1 MRRGFIP
8 TALIAA
14 VVTAL
19 TLPLAAN
26 AAPPRATTRSV
37 TGPGTLSV
45 TLRARA
51 CSGSVLMR
59 VTLDGRRISNRRVT
73 GTVKLSSELGS
84 GKHQLVIKVMNPSS
98 RATRCQRA
106 LSLVSQKVTPPANSA
121 PETKPVTAPV
131 ATPAPTPTP
140 PVSTHSYPH
149 VVWIMMENKS
159 YGEVIGSAQA
169 PYINSLAASYGLAG
183 NFFGETHPSLPNY
196 IAASSGSTQGIVDN
210 GDPAVHPL
218 SAPSIF
224 GQVAHR
230 TYAES
235 MPSPCY
241 RISTGEYAVRHNP
254 ETYFTNLPGCSLDN
268 VSLPSNPSFEQPL
281 TMIVPN
287 LCHDMHASSC
297 GPDSAEVRRGDDFLS
312 GLVPKVIA
320 SPQYQAGQ
328 LALFIAWDE
337 DNYNSGQHTVAL
349 VISPTTS
356 PGTLAAARYDHYS
369 MLRTTEELLGLP
381 LLGEAATAPSM
392 RTAFGL

>member
-1 MRRGFIP
+1 
-8 TALIAA
+8 
-14 VVTAL
+14 
-19 TLPLAAN
+19 
-26 AAPPRATTRSV
+26 
-37 TGPGTLSV
+37 
-45 TLRARA
+45 
-51 CSGSVLMR
+51 MR
-59 VTLDGRRISNRRVT
+59 VTVDGRRIANRRVS
-73 GTVKLSSELGS
+73 GTVKLSSELEA
-84 GKHQLVIKVMNPSS
+84 GKHQLVIRVMNPAS
-98 RATRCQRA
+98 RASSCQRA
-106 LSLVSQKVTPPANSA
+106 ISVVSQKVTSPAAGA
-121 PETKPVTAPV
+121 PVTEPVTAPEAPGTAPV
-131 ATPAPTPTP
+131 ETPAPTPTP
-140 PVSTHSYPH
+140 PATTHNYPH

-159 YGEVIGSAQA
+159 YGEVIGSSQA

-218 SAPSIF
+218 TAPSIF

-241 RISTGEYAVRHNP
+241 RTSTGVYAVRHNP
-254 ETYFTNLPGCSLDN
+254 ETYFTNLPGCALDN
-268 VSLPSNPSFEQPL
+268 VNLPSNPTFEQPL

-287 LCHDMHASSC
+287 LCHDMHASPC

-349 VISPTTS
+349 VVSPTTS

-392 RTAFGL
+392 RAAFGL

>member
-1 MRRGFIP
+1 M
-8 TALIAA
+8 IAA
-14 VVTAL
+14 LVAAL
-19 TLPLAAN
+19 ALPIAAN
-26 AAPPRATTRSV
+26 ASSSRIAKRSV
-37 TGPGTLSV
+37 SGPGTLSL
-45 TLRARA
+45 TLRARS

-59 VTLDGRRISNRRVT
+59 VTVDGRRIANRRVS
-73 GTVKLSSELGS
+73 GTVKLSSELGA
-84 GKHQLVIKVMNPSS
+84 GKHQLAIRVMNPSPS
-98 RATRCQRA
+98 ASSCQRA
-106 LSLVSQKVTPPANSA
+106 ISVVSQKVTPLVSSEPVAA
-121 PETKPVTAPV
+121 PETPVTPPV
-131 ATPAPTPTP
+131 ATPAPATPAPTP
-140 PVSTHSYPH
+140 PATTHNYPH

-218 SAPSIF
+218 TAPSIF

-241 RISTGEYAVRHNP
+241 RTSTGEYAVRHNP
-254 ETYFTNLPGCSLDN
+254 ETYFTNLPGCALDN
-268 VSLPSNPSFEQPL
+268 VNLPSNPTFEQSL

-349 VISPTTS
+349 VVSPTTS

-392 RTAFGL
+392 RAAFGL

>member
-1 MRRGFIP
+1 M
-8 TALIAA
+8 IAA
-14 VVTAL
+14 VVAAL
-19 TLPLAAN
+19 ALPIAAN
-26 AAPPRATTRSV
+26 ASSPRISKRSV
-37 TGPGTLSV
+37 SGPGTLSL
-45 TLRARA
+45 TLRARS
-51 CSGSVLMR
+51 CSGAVLMR
-59 VTLDGRRISNRRVT
+59 VTVDGRRIANRRVS
-73 GTVKLSSELGS
+73 GTVKLSSELGA
-84 GKHQLVIKVMNPSS
+84 GKHQLAIRVMNPSPS
-98 RATRCQRA
+98 ASSCQRA
-106 LSLVSQKVTPPANSA
+106 ISVVSQKVVSPAPSA
-121 PETKPVTAPV
+121 PVTEPVTAPE
-131 ATPAPTPTP
+131 TPGIVPAAPSAPTPTPTP

-196 IAASSGSTQGIVDN
+196 IAASSGSTQGIIDN

-241 RISTGEYAVRHNP
+241 RTSTGEYAVRHNP
-254 ETYFTNLPGCSLDN
+254 ETYFTNLPGCALDN
-268 VSLPSNPSFEQPL
+268 VSLPSNPTFEQPF

-287 LCHDMHASSC
+287 LCHDMHASPC

-349 VISPTTS
+349 VVSPTTS

>member
-1 MRRGFIP
+1 
-8 TALIAA
+8 
-14 VVTAL
+14 
-19 TLPLAAN
+19 
-26 AAPPRATTRSV
+26 
-37 TGPGTLSV
+37 
-45 TLRARA
+45 
-51 CSGSVLMR
+51 MR
-59 VTLDGRRISNRRVT
+59 VTVDGRRIANRRVS
-73 GTVKLSSELGS
+73 GIVKLSSELGS

-98 RATRCQRA
+98 RARRCQRA
-106 LSLVSQKVTPPANSA
+106 LSFVSQKVTPPADSEPVAA
-121 PETKPVTAPV
+121 PEAPVTEPVETPAP
-131 ATPAPTPTP
+131 APAPTPPAT
-140 PVSTHSYPH
+140 THNYPH

-159 YGEVIGSAQA
+159 YSEVIGSAQA

-183 NFFGETHPSLPNY
+183 NFFGEAHPSLPNY
-196 IAASSGSTQGIVDN
+196 IALATGSTQGIADN
-210 GDPAVHPL
+210 GDPAAHPL

-241 RISTGEYAVRHNP
+241 RTSTGEYAVRHNP

-337 DNYNSGQHTVAL
+337 DNYNSSQHTLAL
-349 VISPTTS
+349 VVSPTTS
-356 PGTLAAARYDHYS
+356 PGTVAAARYDHYS

-381 LLGEAATAPSM
+381 LLGQAATAPSM

>member
-1 MRRGFIP
+1 M
-8 TALIAA
+8 IAA
-14 VVTAL
+14 AVAVLAM
-19 TLPLAAN
+19 PIAAN
-26 AAPPRATTRSV
+26 ASSPRITKRSV
-37 TGPGTLSV
+37 RGPGTLSL
-45 TLRARA
+45 TLHARS
-51 CSGSVLMR
+51 CSGAVLMR
-59 VTLDGRRISNRRVT
+59 VTVDGRQVANRRVS

-84 GKHQLVIKVMNPSS
+84 GKHQLVIRVMNPASS
-98 RATRCQRA
+98 CQRS
-106 LSLVSQKVTPPANSA
+106 LSVISQKVTPPASRA
-121 PETKPVTAPV
+121 PVTEPVTAPV
-131 ATPAPTPTP
+131 EAPATPPTP
-140 PVSTHSYPH
+140 PVSAHSYPH

-169 PYINSLAASYGLAG
+169 PYINSLVASYGLAG

-196 IAASSGSTQGIVDN
+196 IAASSGSTQGIIDN

-241 RISTGEYAVRHNP
+241 RTSTGEYAVRHNP
-254 ETYFTNLPGCSLDN
+254 ETYFTNLPGCALDN
-268 VSLPSNPSFEQPL
+268 VNLPSNPSFEQPF

-287 LCHDMHASSC
+287 LCNDMHASAC

-349 VISPTTS
+349 VVSPTTS
-356 PGTLAAARYDHYS
+356 PGTVAAARYDHYS
-369 MLRTTEELLGLP
+369 MLRTSEELLGLP
-381 LLGEAATAPSM
+381 LLGEAASAPSM
-392 RTAFGL
+392 RAAFGL